1 MAGIQF
7 NSIKGVQEAVK
18 AGRKVYW
25 SNENYVVGVDM
36 LGSWYIA
43 YRPWSK
49 TPNYVGLFYVDGVTT
64 DYKPQDFFIADEATA

>member
-1 MAGIQF
+1 MAQF
-7 NSIKGVQEAVK
+7 NTIKAVCEAVK
-18 AGRKVYW
+18 AGRKVHW

-49 TPNYVGLFYVDGVTT
+49 NPNYVGLFWTDGVTT
-64 DYKPQDFFIADEATA
+64 DYNPEDFYIAEKE